1 MSARRRALSLAAA
14 ACLAAAAALA
24 GGSVKSAAAGPI
36 EFVMPPP
43 GAFVPSGPVIVAGR
57 LPAGTATLELILDGA
72 PFAGVTREGDTFS
85 ATLTPRPGAHTL
97 EARAGGVSATIAFAS
112 GTGGQGAPPYR
123 YHPPVLEGRCA
134 DCHAGVRRKIARAE
148 AKTCTVCHR
157 KLAMVFPYVHEPVK
171 EGTCIICHDPH
182 GSTRTALITADA
194 KTLCAECHG
203 EPSAAHIEQGRSVT
217 CHLCHNPHASM
228 SPKFLYENP

>member
-1 MSARRRALSLAAA
+1 
-14 ACLAAAAALA
+14 
-24 GGSVKSAAAGPI
+24 
-36 EFVMPPP
+36 
-43 GAFVPSGPVIVAGR
+43 
-57 LPAGTATLELILDGA
+57 
-72 PFAGVTREGDTFS
+72 
-85 ATLTPRPGAHTL
+85 
-97 EARAGGVSATIAFAS
+97 
-112 GTGGQGAPPYR
+112 
-123 YHPPVLEGRCA
+123 
-134 DCHAGVRRKIARAE
+134 VRRKIARAE